1 VRTFLSAPFHFRAWK
16 WSVRQNDVE
25 IGTTGLDNRERS
37 RYEPDMMN
45 PYGEEAPLV
54 DPADF
59 PAWIIRE
66 DEDLL
71 VVNKPGWL
79 VCHPSKNGPMSSLVG
94 VVREHTG
101 AAKLHL
107 VARLDR
113 ETSGLVIFAKRP
125 AVARKFQMA
134 IQNRIVRKSYLAILE
149 GELKEVLKVDASI
162 ARRRGGP
169 VIVKSEVSQDRTAQ
183 TAVTHFEPLHAAK
196 GFTFGRIRPET
207 GRKHQ
212 IRVHAEHIGHKIV
225 GDKIYGPDETLYIEF
240 IENGWT
246 KRLEAMLP
254 MQRQALHCHRADFD
268 FPEGTVS
275 FEAPLQDDMLSFC
288 EANGLNTN
296 SENFHVS

>member
-1 VRTFLSAPFHFRAWK
+1 MT
-16 WSVRQNDVE
+16 D
-25 IGTTGLDNRERS
+25 
-37 RYEPDMMN
+37 
-45 PYGEEAPLV
+45 PYGEEAPIV

-59 PAWIIRE
+59 ADWVVRE
-66 DEDLL
+66 DDNLL

-101 AAKLHL
+101 AEKLHL

-113 ETSGLVIFAKRP
+113 ETSGLVVFAKRP
-125 AVARKFQMA
+125 SVARKFQMA
-134 IQNRIVRKSYLAILE
+134 IQNRIVRKTYVGILE
-149 GELKEVLKVDASI
+149 GELTEPVHVEASI

-169 VIVKSEVSQDRTAQ
+169 VIVKSEVSNDRTAQ
-183 TAVTHFEPLHAAK
+183 TAVTDFEPLHRAN
-196 GFTFGRIRPET
+196 GYTFCRIRPET

-212 IRVHAEHIGHKIV
+212 IRVHAEHIGYRIV

-246 KRLEAMLP
+246 PRLEAALP
-254 MQRQALHCHRADFD
+254 MKRQALHCHRYDFD

-275 FEAPLQDDMLSFC
+275 FTAPLQEDMRALC
-288 EANGLNTN
+288 EVKRLGA
-296 SENFHVS
+296 SP